1 MDRGSFALARHATT
15 EGTARY
21 RERCGGRV
29 HADHFRLY
37 NDLWFPSIGMGIY
50 LGNGEGDAGEQYKD
64 LLTIA
69 LEAGCNHIDT
79 ALTHRSQRSEQVVG
93 QALAAVFARGHVT
106 RDEIIVSAR
115 GGSVVFEGE
124 YPTDAATYVRRN
136 LIEAKMAAA
145 DEFAQGWH
153 HCMSPRYLRMQFRQ
167 SLTNLGLGALDIFYF
182 HNPEVQR
189 VERGPEVFERRLLA
203 AFVEL
208 ETQISTDRLAS
219 YGISTQDGFRVP
231 PSDPGY
237 LSLSRLVELA
247 RDASGDNHHFRYVHA
262 PLNLAEREIA
272 TFKNQVVS
280 GRERTLLGAA
290 QELGIVVIG
299 GETLWQGQ
307 LTLHLPEEV
316 RVAVPAARTDAQAA
330 IQWARS
336 TPGLASS
343 LVAMSSREHIEENME
358 VARWPVIPPADLA
371 TLLKNLTRGAS

>member
-1 MDRGSFALARHATT
+1 MDRGLFSLARHATT

-21 RERCGGRV
+21 RERCAGRV
-29 HADHFRLY
+29 HDDHFRLY
-37 NDLWFPSIGMGIY
+37 NDLWFPSIGMGVY
-50 LGNGEGDAGEQYKD
+50 LGSGDGDAEEEYKD

-69 LEAGCNHIDT
+69 LAAGCNHIDT

-93 QALAAVFARGHVT
+93 QALAAVFARGHAT

-115 GGSVVFEGE
+115 GGAVVFEGE

-136 LIEAKMAAA
+136 LIDAKMAAA

-189 VERGPEVFERRLLA
+189 VERGPEIFERRLLA

-208 ETQISTDRLAS
+208 EAQISTDRLAS

-247 RDASGDNHHFRYVHA
+247 RDAGGENHHFCYVHA
-262 PLNLAEREIA
+262 PVNLAVREIVA
-272 TFKNQVVS
+272 FKNQVVS
-280 GRERTLLGAA
+280 GREMSLLEAA

-316 RVAVPAARTDAQAA
+316 RVALPAARTDAQAA
-330 IQWARS
+330 IQYARS

-358 VARWPVIPPADLA
+358 VARWPVVPDAEFA
-371 TLLKNLTRGAS
+371 SLLKNLTRGAS